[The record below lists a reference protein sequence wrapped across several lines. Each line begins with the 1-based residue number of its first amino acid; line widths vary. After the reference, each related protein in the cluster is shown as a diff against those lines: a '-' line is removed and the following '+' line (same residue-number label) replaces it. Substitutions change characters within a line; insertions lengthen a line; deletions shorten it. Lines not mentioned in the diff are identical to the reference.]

1 MSRQKNI
8 NIHIVKMQYRLTW
21 TCIQT
26 SYHESPVV
34 FSLEPFVTLFVPVLD
49 PAVVAPALLVV
60 TAALVV
66 VTAALVVVTAALVV
80 VTGVVVVAYK
90 KR

>member
-1 MSRQKNI
+1 M
-8 NIHIVKMQYRLTW
+8 
-21 TCIQT
+21 
-26 SYHESPVV
+26 

-66 VTAALVVVTAALVV
+66 VTAALVVVT
-80 VTGVVVVAYK
+80 GVVVVAYK
-90 KR
+90 KM